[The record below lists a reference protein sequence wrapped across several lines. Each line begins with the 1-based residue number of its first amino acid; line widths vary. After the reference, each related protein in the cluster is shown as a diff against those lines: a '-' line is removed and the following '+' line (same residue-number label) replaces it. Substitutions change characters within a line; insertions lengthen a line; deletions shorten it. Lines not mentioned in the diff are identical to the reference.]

1 MVVIS
6 INTVGDYA
14 VRYSLAVLLL
24 VSANH
29 WGTPERKGNIDCL
42 QRSNTKQRVV
52 AAQPEPRVVVV
63 HK

>member
-6 INTVGDYA
+6 INTVGDHA
-14 VRYSLAVLLL
+14 VHYLLAVLPL

-29 WGTPERKGNIDCL
+29 SGILVRMGNIDCL

-52 AAQPEPRVVVV
+52 AAQPKPRVVVV